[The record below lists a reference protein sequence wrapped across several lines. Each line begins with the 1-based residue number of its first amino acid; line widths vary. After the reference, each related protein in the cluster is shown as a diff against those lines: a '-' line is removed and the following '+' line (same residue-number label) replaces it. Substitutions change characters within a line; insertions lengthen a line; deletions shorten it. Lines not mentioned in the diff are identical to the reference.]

1 MNIRKAKIED
11 LDEITAIEAECFPA
25 SEAATRESFEGRLAV
40 YPNYFWILEEEG
52 KGGNKKIVSFVNG
65 MATDSPNLSDEMYEN
80 PNLHNEKGNWQMIF
94 GVNTLPEYRRR
105 GYAEKLI
112 NELIFEAKSNG
123 RKGVV
128 LTCKDK
134 LVSYYSKFG
143 FKNEGVSE
151 SAHGGVVWYEMRLTF

>member
-1 MNIRKAKIED
+1 MNIRKAKMQD

-25 SEAATRESFEGRLAV
+25 SEAATRKSFEGRLAV
-40 YPNYFWILEEEG
+40 YPDYFWILEEKG
-52 KGGNKKIVSFVNG
+52 KDGNKKIVSFVNG
-65 MATDSPNLSDEMYEN
+65 MVTDS

-105 GYAEKLI
+105 GYGEKLI

-134 LVSYYSKFG
+134 LVPYYSKFG
-143 FKNEGVSE
+143 FESEGVSE
-151 SAHGGVVWYEMRLTF
+151 SNHGGAVWYEMRLRF

>member
-1 MNIRKAKIED
+1 MNIRKAKMED

-25 SEAATRESFEGRLAV
+25 SEAATRKSFEGRLAV
-40 YPNYFWILEEEG
+40 YPDYFWILEEKG
-52 KGGNKKIVSFVNG
+52 KDGNKKIMSFVNG
-65 MATDSPNLSDEMYEN
+65 MATDSP
-80 PNLHNEKGNWQMIF
+80 NEKGNWQMIF

-134 LVSYYSKFG
+134 LVPYYSKFG
-143 FKNEGVSE
+143 FESEGVSE
-151 SAHGGVVWYEMRLTF
+151 SNHGGAVWYEMRLSF

>member
-11 LDEITAIEAECFPA
+11 LDEITAIEAACFPA

-40 YPNYFWILEEEG
+40 YPDYFWILEDEG
-52 KGGNKKIVSFVNG
+52 KDGNKKIVSFVNG

-94 GVNTLPEYRRR
+94 GVNTLPEFRRK
-105 GYAEKLI
+105 GYAEKVLRRVV
-112 NELIFEAKSNG
+112 EDTKKDG
-123 RKGVV
+123 RKGIV

-134 LVSYYSKFG
+134 LVSFYEKIG
-143 FKNEGVSE
+143 FVNEGLSE
-151 SAHGGVVWYEMRLTF
+151 STHGNTIWYNMRIIF

>member
-1 MNIRKAKIED
+1 MNIRKAKMQD
-11 LDEITAIEAECFPA
+11 LDEIAAIEAECFPA
-25 SEAATRESFEGRLAV
+25 SEAATRKSFEGRLAV
-40 YPNYFWILEEEG
+40 YPDYFWILEDEG
-52 KGGNKKIVSFVNG
+52 KDGNKKIVSFVNG
-65 MATDSPNLSDEMYEN
+65 MATDSPNLEDEMYEN

-105 GYAEKLI
+105 GYAGKLI

-134 LVSYYSKFG
+134 LVSFYEKIG
-143 FKNEGVSE
+143 FVNEGVSE
-151 SAHGGVVWYEMRLTF
+151 STHGNAIWYNMRIIF

>member
-1 MNIRKAKIED
+1 
-11 LDEITAIEAECFPA
+11 
-25 SEAATRESFEGRLAV
+25 
-40 YPNYFWILEEEG
+40 
-52 KGGNKKIVSFVNG
+52 
-65 MATDSPNLSDEMYEN
+65 MYEN

-94 GVNTLPEYRRR
+94 GVNTLPEYRKR

-112 NELIFEAKSNG
+112 NELIFEAKSKG

-143 FKNEGVSE
+143 FENEGVSE
-151 SAHGGVVWYEMRLTF
+151 SVHGGAVWYEMRLRF

>member
-11 LDEITAIEAECFPA
+11 LDEITAIEAVCFPA

-40 YPNYFWILEEEG
+40 YPDYFWILEEER
-52 KGGNKKIVSFVNG
+52 KDGNKKIVSFVNG
-65 MATDSPNLSDEMYEN
+65 MATDSSNLSDEMYEN

-94 GVNTLPEYRRR
+94 GVNTLPEYRKR

-112 NELIFEAKSNG
+112 NELIFEARSKG
-123 RKGVV
+123 RKGVF

-143 FKNEGVSE
+143 FENEGVSE
-151 SAHGGVVWYEMRLTF
+151 SVHGGAVWYEMRLKF

>member
-11 LDEITAIEAECFPA
+11 LDEITAIEAVCFPA

-40 YPNYFWILEEEG
+40 YPDYFWILEDEG
-52 KGGNKKIVSFVNG
+52 KDGNKKIVSFVNG

-80 PNLHNEKGNWQMIF
+80 PYLHNPEGKWQMIF
-94 GVNTLPEYRRR
+94 GVNTLPGYRKR
-105 GYAEKLI
+105 GYAGKLI
-112 NELIFEAKSNG
+112 NELIEDARAGK

-128 LTCKDK
+128 LTCKDT

-151 SAHGGVVWYEMRLTF
+151 STHGGVVWYEMRLIF

>member
-1 MNIRKAKIED
+1 MNIRKAKMED

-25 SEAATRESFEGRLAV
+25 SEAATRKSFEGRLAV
-40 YPNYFWILEEEG
+40 YPDYFWILEEKG
-52 KGGNKKIVSFVNG
+52 KDENKKIVSFVNG
-65 MATDSPNLSDEMYEN
+65 MVTDSPNLEDEMYEN

-94 GVNTLPEYRRR
+94 GVNTLPEFRRK
-105 GYAEKLI
+105 GYAEKVLRRVV
-112 NELIFEAKSNG
+112 EDTKKDG
-123 RKGVV
+123 RKGIV

>member
-1 MNIRKAKIED
+1 MNIRKAKMED

-25 SEAATRESFEGRLAV
+25 SEAATRESFEGRLLI

-80 PNLHNEKGNWQMIF
+80 PYLHNSEGKWQMIF
-94 GVNTLPEYRRR
+94 GVNTLPDYRKR
-105 GYAEKLI
+105 GYAGKLI
-112 NELIFEAKSNG
+112 NELIEDARAGK

-128 LTCKDK
+128 LTCKDT
-134 LVSYYSKFG
+134 LVPYYSKFG

-151 SAHGGVVWYEMRLTF
+151 STHGGVIWYEMRLIF

>member
-11 LDEITAIEAECFPA
+11 LDEITAIEATCFPA
-25 SEAATRESFEGRLAV
+25 SEAATGESFEGRLLI

-94 GVNTLPEYRRR
+94 GVNTLPEYRKR

-112 NELIFEAKSNG
+112 NELIFEAKSKG

-128 LTCKDK
+128 LTCKGK

-143 FKNEGVSE
+143 FENEGVSE
-151 SAHGGVVWYEMRLTF
+151 SVHGGAVWYEMRLRF

>member
-40 YPNYFWILEEEG
+40 YSDYFWILEEKE
-52 KGGNKKIVSFVNG
+52 KDGNKKIVSFVNG

-80 PNLHNEKGNWQMIF
+80 PKLHNEKGNWQMIF
-94 GVNTLPEYRRR
+94 GVNTLPEYRKR

-112 NELIFEAKSNG
+112 NELIFESKSKG
-123 RKGVV
+123 RKGIV

-151 SAHGGVVWYEMRLTF
+151 SAHGGVVWYEMRLKF